1 MKGIETERGY
11 KECQADDGT
20 QDGQCIRTDKE
31 SPGSLG
37 ATGASALCVVG
48 ALGCCRRDSKRSVRM
63 VVPHLSQGTRVL
75 STRAGSALS
84 RCAFRVP

>member
-1 MKGIETERGY
+1 MRLTKSDGKPRSVKGIETERGY

-37 ATGASALCVVG
+37 ATGARVRSASSARWGAADVIPNALC
-48 ALGCCRRDSKRSVRM
+48 AWW
-63 VVPHLSQGTRVL
+63 
-75 STRAGSALS
+75 
-84 RCAFRVP
+84 FRI